1 MLPSFQSAVHP
12 VGAQALLWAVP
23 GGPWRVAG
31 PGNTASRPRSPS
43 ALPGRR
49 RARAAAAAGPVSVA
63 LRRALRVGPPQEMAA
78 GSGAGSSGWGR
89 PGGLSAA

>member
-1 MLPSFQSAVHP
+1 MGGAGRAVTRCRAGERRLPPPVAV
-12 VGAQALLWAVP
+12 
-23 GGPWRVAG
+23 
-31 PGNTASRPRSPS
+31 SPS
-43 ALPGRR
+43 GSPPSRR